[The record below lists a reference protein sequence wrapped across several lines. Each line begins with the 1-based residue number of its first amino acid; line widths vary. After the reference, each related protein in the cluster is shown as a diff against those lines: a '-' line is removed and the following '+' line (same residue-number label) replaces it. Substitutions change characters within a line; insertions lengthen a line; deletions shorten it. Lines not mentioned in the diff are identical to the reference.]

1 MVNLVTRLSQMSP
14 AELERNTKKS
24 LEWFRRAIGSMF
36 INERQRDEIRE
47 GYANKPKTLIGGMY
61 TFNYKAKWK
70 DVLPYYD
77 KFPLVI
83 PFQFTRDGFYGLNL
97 HYIHPIRRVELLTE
111 LLRYARDYDGQ
122 DDIDTRIQM
131 SYQLIKKSARLKWA
145 RPCIKRYLTREIQS
159 QIKEVPYD
167 DWDIVSL
174 LPTYKFTN
182 KVNANTVYKDSRIK
196 VESY

>member
-1 MVNLVTRLSQMSP
+1 MVNLVTRLSQMTP
-14 AELERNTKKS
+14 AELERNTKEA
-24 LEWFRRAIGSMF
+24 LEWFRRVIGSMTV
-36 INERQRDEIRE
+36 NERQRDEIRE
-47 GYANKPKTLIGGMY
+47 GYSYKPKPLIGGMY
-61 TFNYKAKWK
+61 TFSYKAKWAN
-70 DVLPYYD
+70 VLPYYD
-77 KFPLVI
+77 RFPLTI
-83 PFQFTRDGFYGLNL
+83 PFQFTRDGFYGINL
-97 HYIHPIRRVELLTE
+97 HYIHPMRRVELLTE
-111 LLRYARDYDGQ
+111 LLRYARDYDGG
-122 DDIDTRIQM
+122 DDVDTRIQM

-145 RPCIKRYLTREIQS
+145 RPCIKRYLTTEIQS